1 MNNTINAIGLISDT
15 HGLLRKSALDAL
27 GGVDMIL
34 HAGDI
39 DNILVIEELAL
50 IAPVH
55 AVRGNMDF
63 KPGVA
68 ELPNYLNIN
77 AGPAS
82 IGVVHDRHRLAI
94 DPSAEE
100 LTVIVHGH
108 THKAAIEEAG
118 GILYV
123 NPGSA
128 GPKRSNRH
136 ASVGIL
142 NIRNGKIIPA
152 ILPLAD

>member
-1 MNNTINAIGLISDT
+1 MSNAITIIGLISDT

-39 DNILVIEELAL
+39 DNILVIEELEL

-68 ELPNYLNIN
+68 ELPNYLKIK
-77 AGPAS
+77 AGPAN
-82 IGVVHDRHRLAI
+82 IGVVHDRHRLANH
-94 DPSAEE
+94 PSAEGIS
-100 LTVIVHGH
+100 VIVHGH
-108 THKAAIEEAG
+108 THKAAIEETG

-128 GPKRSNRH
+128 GPKRSNRQ

-142 NIRNGKIIPA
+142 NVRNGKIIPT
-152 ILPLAD
+152 IVPLAD